1 MKTGILGHTRP
12 LLSLD
17 LWVIE
22 PTKHPTHAQR
32 RILMAASARPQR
44 SHHSLVLRG
53 KKGKRPMCGVKE
65 SPRRCG
71 HRTAGPAHASGLQQ
85 SSATRRAVAVAL
97 VARRR
102 LVAAEARALL
112 PAVASCRRNLAL
124 CPARL
129 VRRRGGD
136 PLLVVA
142 GKRRSCSQ
150 PAPIKRRRS
159 RAPRHRC
166 RRVSLLASA
175 ASGTARPPVR
185 DKDTHSPRLM
195 SPLHSHF

>member
-1 MKTGILGHTRP
+1 
-12 LLSLD
+12 
-17 LWVIE
+17 
-22 PTKHPTHAQR
+22 
-32 RILMAASARPQR
+32 MAASARPQR
-44 SHHSLVLRG
+44 SHHSLVLWG

-159 RAPRHRC
+159 RAPRAP
-166 RRVSLLASA
+166 L
-175 ASGTARPPVR
+175 P
-185 DKDTHSPRLM
+185 PRLAPGVCRFGDG
-195 SPLHSHF
+195 SPACQRQRHTQSTSDVPSPQPLLK